1 MKNWL
6 KFILKPCN
14 EKIDESLTRPSPIW
28 EAHENSVFKLLYESP
43 PLNGF
48 DEMINLTNEGKI
60 WKFPIDNEQ
69 GNFLFRPNQNLEL
82 ILVAK

>member
-1 MKNWL
+1 MTK
-6 KFILKPCN
+6 ILI
-14 EKIDESLTRPSPIW
+14 KIDESLTRPSPIW
-28 EAHENSVFKLLYESP
+28 ENHDNSVFKLLYQSP

-69 GNFLFRPNQNLEL
+69 GNFFFRRNQNQNFE
-82 ILVAK
+82 KEF